1 MSIINES
8 LKTNLKFLIDNYRY
22 ARDTQWNLSSPDS
35 LKIDNH
41 NLFNCFLTIECP
53 SNTNYTVP
61 VVCLKQLARL
71 GYTGNF
77 VFSMSMRFPRV
88 VKHKCVSSFFK
99 HVVYNKNHYALGIVK
114 HEFFNGE
121 VYYTYGNIIMDEDF
135 NIILLPCVNI
145 VESNGRTIEK
155 AVLIVSPE
163 IFNNPSK
170 IIYKFMVK
178 SFIPYVSNMEYM
190 HIRSNPISL
199 QSIVPVEIEIADT
212 HKFIRKP
219 FKPTEHLEEAGNMV
233 LRNCIDN
240 LVRKL

>member
-8 LKTNLKFLIDNYRY
+8 LQRNLMFLIDNYRH
-22 ARDTQWNLSSPDS
+22 ARDLQGDICYPES
-35 LKIDNH
+35 LRIDNH
-41 NLFNCFLTIECP
+41 NLFNCFLTIDCP

-61 VVCLKQLARL
+61 VVCLNQLARL
-71 GYTGNF
+71 AYTGNF
-77 VFSMSMRFPRV
+77 VFSMSMRCPRLE
-88 VKHKCVSSFFK
+88 KHKCVSSFFK
-99 HVVYNKNHYALGIVK
+99 HIVLNKNHYALGIVK

-145 VESNGRTIEK
+145 VESDVKTIKK

-163 IFNNPSK
+163 VFNNPSK

-178 SFIPYVSNMEYM
+178 SFIPYMSNMESM
-190 HIRSNPISL
+190 PIRSNPISL
-199 QSIVPVEIEIADT
+199 QRRVPVEIEIADT

-219 FKPTEHLEEAGNMV
+219 LKPTEHLEEAGNMV
-233 LRNCIDN
+233 LRNCIDG